1 MKGIMKNNMSNDKQ
15 QTAVTYLSIQ
25 LSLLEMMRYNGGMT
39 EIEYLKAKI
48 KVIDEAREMEKEQ
61 MIDFANAYSAQDQYK
76 ISAKDYYKE
85 NYGGNK

>member
-1 MKGIMKNNMSNDKQ
+1 MADNKQ
-15 QTAVTYLSIQ
+15 QTAVDFIFDELASKNLLGIFTYEQFKQI
-25 LSLLEMMRYNGGMT
+25 E
-39 EIEYLKAKI
+39 EILNQSK
-48 KVIDEAREMEKEQ
+48 EMEKNQ

>member
-1 MKGIMKNNMSNDKQ
+1 MADNIQ
-15 QTAVTYLSIQ
+15 QTAVDFIFDELASKNLLGIFTYEQFKQI
-25 LSLLEMMRYNGGMT
+25 E
-39 EIEYLKAKI
+39 EILNQSK
-48 KVIDEAREMEKEQ
+48 EMEKNQ

>member
-1 MKGIMKNNMSNDKQ
+1 
-15 QTAVTYLSIQ
+15 
-25 LSLLEMMRYNGGMT
+25 
-39 EIEYLKAKI
+39 
-48 KVIDEAREMEKEQ
+48 MEKNQ